1 MAKAIRIFQYTL
13 NAGVQPEEFE
23 RFVSEELTKAP
34 FPSAGH
40 HMQFLKCNG
49 DSQGDLAGTYANVFE
64 FESVELR
71 DKYFPTVFE
80 TTAEFDEWSAEHAAL
95 RDQYH
100 SMIEGRYIDYI
111 LYAENEGMVSP
122 AESA

>member
-13 NAGVQPEEFE
+13 NPGVQPEEFE
-23 RFVSEELTKAP
+23 RFVTEELTKAP

-40 HMQFLKCNG
+40 HMQFVKCNG
-49 DSQGDLAGTYANVFE
+49 DSQGDLVGTYANVFE

-71 DKYFPTVFE
+71 EKYFPTVSE
-80 TTAEFDEWSAEHAAL
+80 TTSEFDEWSAEHGAL
-95 RDQYH
+95 WDKYH

-111 LYAENEGMVSP
+111 MYAENEGMVYP